1 MPRIATDDAARR
13 QRFVWL
19 GPVNSPWPF
28 EATGR
33 AWIMALVACPPLIVL
48 TGILTWVLLSPLT
61 TGPAAVVATGVIAL
75 AGGTGAGVRVV
86 TVLSRTISDTRPL
99 RHLVWTVLAEADAP
113 RPQEPTV
120 WAMDDPTRLDA
131 ARDGARVRV
140 ITADH
145 LFED

>member
-1 MPRIATDDAARR
+1 MPRIATDDDARR

-28 EATGR
+28 EAQGR
-33 AWIMALVACPPLIVL
+33 SWVMALVICPPLIIL
-48 TGILTWVLLSPLT
+48 TGIPTWALLSPIT
-61 TGPAAVVATGVIAL
+61 STPAAVIITGTIAL
-75 AGGTGAGVRVV
+75 AGGTALGVRAV
-86 TVLSRTISDTRPL
+86 TILSRTISDTRPL
-99 RHLVWTVLAEADAP
+99 RHLVWTLIAEADAP

>member
-1 MPRIATDDAARR
+1 MPRIATDDDARR
-13 QRFVWL
+13 QKFVWL

-28 EATGR
+28 EAQGR
-33 AWIMALVACPPLIVL
+33 SWVMALVICPPLIIL
-48 TGILTWVLLSPLT
+48 AGIPTWALLSPIT
-61 TGPAAVVATGVIAL
+61 STPAAVIITGIIAL
-75 AGGTGAGVRVV
+75 TGGTALGVRAV
-86 TVLSRTISDTRPL
+86 TILSRTISDTRPL
-99 RHLVWTVLAEADAP
+99 RHLVWTLIAEADAP
-113 RPQEPTV
+113 RPQTPTV

>member
-1 MPRIATDDAARR
+1 MVGGTAP
-13 QRFVWL
+13 L
-19 GPVNSPWPF
+19 GSAMSVG
-28 EATGR
+28 AHLRG
-33 AWIMALVACPPLIVL
+33 
-48 TGILTWVLLSPLT
+48 
-61 TGPAAVVATGVIAL
+61 
-75 AGGTGAGVRVV
+75 AGGTALGVRAV
-86 TVLSRTISDTRPL
+86 TILSRTISDTRPL
-99 RHLVWTVLAEADAP
+99 RHLVWTLIAEADAP

>member
-1 MPRIATDDAARR
+1 MAATSN
-13 QRFVWL
+13 
-19 GPVNSPWPF
+19 PVCCWISWKQVGLVTLISVTQSPI
-28 EATGR
+28 TS
-33 AWIMALVACPPLIVL
+33 
-48 TGILTWVLLSPLT
+48 T
-61 TGPAAVVATGVIAL
+61 PAAVIITGTIAL
-75 AGGTGAGVRVV
+75 AGGTALGVRAV
-86 TVLSRTISDTRPL
+86 TILSRTISDTRPL
-99 RHLVWTVLAEADAP
+99 RHLVWTLVAEADAP